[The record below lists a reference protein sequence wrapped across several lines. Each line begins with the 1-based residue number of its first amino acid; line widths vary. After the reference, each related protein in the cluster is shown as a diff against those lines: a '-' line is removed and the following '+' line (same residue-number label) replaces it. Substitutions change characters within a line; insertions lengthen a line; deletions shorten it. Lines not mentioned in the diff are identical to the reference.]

1 MCSIPLVDMDAPLI
15 SHRRR
20 SAAMIVVVAIWCF
33 LWFRHRRQ
41 QAHSITYDPM
51 FKRDIQRQNN
61 LQFMF
66 LSDDIHCVNLLKMR
80 RAPIFQLCN
89 LFRDRGL
96 LQDSINNTIEEQVTM
111 FLHVVW
117 DITKDLG

>member
-1 MCSIPLVDMDAPLI
+1 
-15 SHRRR
+15 
-20 SAAMIVVVAIWCF
+20 
-33 LWFRHRRQ
+33 
-41 QAHSITYDPM
+41 
-51 FKRDIQRQNN
+51 
-61 LQFMF
+61 MF